1 MRKRWQSHQ
10 NTIHRKVVQWLLTG
24 LICLLMSGSAAGAE
38 TAVDEDLT
46 FSLGGTWRLA
56 VSPGG
61 DLYPGY
67 IADPLRPGFAL
78 RKLNV
83 TDSEIPG
90 SGTDRYSFTLGGRY
104 GLLRLFADTAPA
116 MAFQIDIYGAF
127 LGQFDIE
134 NSSDNI
140 GWDGLYGL
148 ILSWSNGN
156 GLALKLAMQHD
167 SSHVGDEYMERT
179 GRERI
184 NYTREE
190 WAAGI
195 SYRFFDLFRIYGEG
209 GYGYDLRNDA
219 LQEPGR
225 VQGGIEIED
234 RDRFLGGRLGYYAAL
249 DVGAYEES
257 DWDADTSVQAGLTVP
272 VDRFLQEIR
281 VGAFYR
287 DGRSPMGEFFQRRER
302 WWGLGLWIDF

>member
-1 MRKRWQSHQ
+1 MRGPGKAAGW
-10 NTIHRKVVQWLLTG
+10 
-24 LICLLMSGSAAGAE
+24 LICLIILLAPVVVHAAAAG
-38 TAVDEDLT
+38 TVVDDNLT
-46 FSLGGTWRLA
+46 FPLGETWRLS

-83 TDSEIPG
+83 ADSEIPE
-90 SGTDRYSFTLGGRY
+90 SGDNRYAFTLGGRY
-104 GLLRLFADTAPA
+104 GLLRIDAGRDPG
-116 MAFQIDIYGAF
+116 MAFQLDVYGAF
-127 LGQFDIE
+127 LGQFDVD
-134 NSSDNI
+134 NGTDNI
-140 GWDGLYGL
+140 GWDGLYGV
-148 ILSWSNGN
+148 ILSWTDGA

-190 WAAGI
+190 WAAGV
-195 SYRFFDLFRIYGEG
+195 SYRFLDTFRVYGEG
-209 GYGYDLRNDA
+209 AYAYDLRNDA

-225 VQGGIEIED
+225 VQGGLEIED

-257 DWDADTSVQAGLTVP
+257 DWDADVSLQAGVVVP
-272 VDRFLQEIR
+272 VDRFLQTIR
-281 VGAFYR
+281 IGTFYR
-287 DGRSPMGEFFQRRER
+287 DGRSPIGEFFQRRET